1 MQSLNSKPV
10 WALLRSAVVLSGAL
24 ASTQVMAEEG
34 DRQIEEVI
42 VTAQRS
48 SESIQ
53 EVPIA
58 VTALSGDMLD
68 DRQIIGASD
77 LQMNAPNVSFTATNF
92 GGSSFS
98 IRGIGRLV
106 ISGSGENGVSTHVND
121 IPLGSNLN
129 AVEYFDVDRVEI
141 LRGPQGTLYGR
152 NATGGAVNV
161 VTAMPEVDGVKGFL
175 DVEVG
180 DYAHRRYKAMFNAP
194 LSDTIAIRAA
204 GMMLDR
210 DGYIDCS

>member
-24 ASTQVMAEEG
+24 ASTQVMADEG

-106 ISGSGENGVSTHVND
+106 IAASGEAGVSTHIND
-121 IPLGSNLN
+121 IPLGTNLT
-129 AVEYFDVDRVEI
+129 AGRVF
-141 LRGPQGTLYGR
+141 RC
-152 NATGGAVNV
+152 
-161 VTAMPEVDGVKGFL
+161 
-175 DVEVG
+175 
-180 DYAHRRYKAMFNAP
+180 
-194 LSDTIAIRAA
+194 LS
-204 GMMLDR
+204 
-210 DGYIDCS
+210 C

>member
-1 MQSLNSKPV
+1 MQSITSKPV
-10 WALLRSAVVLSGAL
+10 RALLRSFVVLVGISLHAD
-24 ASTQVMAEEG
+24 AAEEG

-106 ISGSGENGVSTHVND
+106 IAASGENGVSTHVND
-121 IPLGSNLN
+121 IPLGTNLT
-129 AVEYFDVDRVEI
+129 AVEFSMSLASRFCADHRALCMVATRQVE
-141 LRGPQGTLYGR
+141 R
-152 NATGGAVNV
+152 
-161 VTAMPEVDGVKGFL
+161 
-175 DVEVG
+175 
-180 DYAHRRYKAMFNAP
+180 
-194 LSDTIAIRAA
+194 
-204 GMMLDR
+204 
-210 DGYIDCS
+210 

>member
-1 MQSLNSKPV
+1 MQNLHSRRFR
-10 WALLRSAVVLSGAL
+10 ALLKTATASVLAV
-24 ASTQVMAEEG
+24 ASSYAIAEEA

-42 VTAQRS
+42 VTAQRA

-58 VTALSGDMLD
+58 LTALSGDMLD

-106 ISGSGENGVSTHVND
+106 IAASGENGVSTHIND
-121 IPLGSNLN
+121 IPLGTNLT
-129 AVEYFDVDRVEI
+129 AVEFFDVNRVEQWSVH
-141 LRGPQGTLYGR
+141 LFR
-152 NATGGAVNV
+152 NT
-161 VTAMPEVDGVKGFL
+161 
-175 DVEVG
+175 
-180 DYAHRRYKAMFNAP
+180 
-194 LSDTIAIRAA
+194 
-204 GMMLDR
+204 
-210 DGYIDCS
+210 